1 MTGNQRLVVSRLLG
15 GRKPVLPAGRPPG
28 TVSPW
33 PGHQLACVCAHAN
46 TDTDEEPT
54 MTQLSSKIEPPPD
67 PVPRGAWML
76 VPHCSHYSNTEPAPF
91 NPGARKRDRAGAGGR
106 DGAGRR
112 RAGHGSGY
120 HGPFRIKT
128 EHGLAARCAAAAS
141 PLRALLAPG
150 GPTPL
155 TPPKSLSGLPVVRA
169 EVVLLQRDGFAGPL
183 AEGVG
188 LRLGVGTRWEGR

>member
-1 MTGNQRLVVSRLLG
+1 
-15 GRKPVLPAGRPPG
+15 
-28 TVSPW
+28 
-33 PGHQLACVCAHAN
+33 
-46 TDTDEEPT
+46 
-54 MTQLSSKIEPPPD
+54 
-67 PVPRGAWML
+67 ML
-76 VPHCSHYSNTEPAPF
+76 VPHCSHYDNTEPAPF

-150 GPTPL
+150 ETDPPDTPRRAL
-155 TPPKSLSGLPVVRA
+155 AVYLLYEPKSYSSSGTASP
-169 EVVLLQRDGFAGPL
+169 DP
-183 AEGVG
+183 
-188 LRLGVGTRWEGR
+188 